1 MNKCLFVGCCALL
14 AACSSKTDTD
24 GAGGKQAAKPAA
36 AASAVKSSGLDST
49 SIDAAVRLQ
58 DDLFRHVNGGWI
70 ARTQIPPDKA
80 SYGAFAELY
89 DRTQAQ
95 LKNLVTSIPADTR
108 DADA

>member
-1 MNKCLFVGCCALL
+1 MADRPNPTG
-14 AACSSKTDTD
+14 SE
-24 GAGGKQAAKPAA
+24 
-36 AASAVKSSGLDST
+36 
-49 SIDAAVRLQ
+49 IDAGHFDASVRPQ
-58 DDLFRHVNGGWI
+58 DDLFLHVNGGWI